1 MEFFHLILIQR
12 DKQEAISIITP
23 RQGSA
28 LKVAKK
34 KPYTDHLEQAAC
46 PRYPGTEE
54 TGFQAI
60 TPGPEASFVFSSSL
74 AKRGRGR
81 DKNKGMGG
89 WGETVVNSF
98 MKRQYFKVSCV
109 SG

>member
-34 KPYTDHLEQAAC
+34 KTYSDHLNRL
-46 PRYPGTEE
+46 PVPKFLGGGDWFPG
-54 TGFQAI
+54 GS
-60 TPGPEASFVFSSSL
+60 PL
-74 AKRGRGR
+74 AQ
-81 DKNKGMGG
+81 
-89 WGETVVNSF
+89 TLPLCSQVH
-98 MKRQYFKVSCV
+98 
-109 SG
+109 